1 MGNRIYGC
9 DDCQLICPWNKYS
22 KLSLEE
28 DFQPRLSLDKVSLLT
43 LFAWDEQYFD
53 SALQGSPIRRIG
65 FDSWQRNIAVA
76 LGNAPYQ
83 EAIVNALRQKLAS
96 SSELVCEHIEWAI
109 MQQLNKKEVIE
120 VSHPNINNAG
130 DKSAQKNERLTAR
143 LIRSIEKG
151 LPRDA

>member
-1 MGNRIYGC
+1 
-9 DDCQLICPWNKYS
+9 
-22 KLSLEE
+22 
-28 DFQPRLSLDKVSLLT
+28 
-43 LFAWDEQYFD
+43 
-53 SALQGSPIRRIG
+53 
-65 FDSWQRNIAVA
+65 
-76 LGNAPYQ
+76 
-83 EAIVNALRQKLAS
+83 
-96 SSELVCEHIEWAI
+96 